1 MLRGVLIDWGGVL
14 TTNMTEAIAEW
25 ITVDR
30 IDAAH
35 YHEVMRE
42 LITRAYDGARDGG
55 AYDGGAYDGGTR
67 DGRARDGGVR
77 DGGVRDG
84 GENLV
89 HALERGEISG
99 ADFERRLAALLVT
112 LDGVPPVA
120 EGLLARMFAGFRR
133 VEPMYGMLRE
143 ARAAGVRTCLL
154 SNSWAN
160 EYPREGWEEFF
171 DAVVIS
177 GEVGMRKPEPGIFE
191 HALGALDLTGPEC
204 VFVDDAEVN
213 VAAAR
218 ALGIVGL
225 HHRDPEPTIAELER
239 LLGMPLRAV
248 SRGQGGEAGTLDG

>member
-1 MLRGVLIDWGGVL
+1 MFRGVLIDWGGVL
-14 TTNMTEAIAEW
+14 TTNMSEAITEW
-25 ITVDR
+25 IVADR

-35 YHEVMRE
+35 YHGVMRE
-42 LITRAYDGARDGG
+42 LVARAYDG
-55 AYDGGAYDGGTR
+55 
-67 DGRARDGGVR
+67 VH
-77 DGGVRDG
+77 DG

-99 ADFERRLAALLVT
+99 TDFERRLAALLLT
-112 LDGVPPVA
+112 ADGVPPAA
-120 EGLLARMFAGFRR
+120 EGLLTRMFAGFRR

-191 HALGALDLTGPEC
+191 YALGALGLTGPEC
-204 VFVDDAEVN
+204 VFVDDAEAN
-213 VAAAR
+213 VTAAR

-225 HHRDPEPTIAELER
+225 HHRDPGPTITELER
-239 LLGMPLRAV
+239 LLGTPLR
-248 SRGQGGEAGTLDG
+248 